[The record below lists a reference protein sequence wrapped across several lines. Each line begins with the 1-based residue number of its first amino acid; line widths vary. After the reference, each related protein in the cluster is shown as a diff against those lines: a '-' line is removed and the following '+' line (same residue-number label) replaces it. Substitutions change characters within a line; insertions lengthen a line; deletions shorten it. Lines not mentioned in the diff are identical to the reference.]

1 MFKATLIL
9 KAAATASIAAACA
22 QAPLLFSKPLWEL
35 GRWASEMGPREAGP
49 RCDSACF
56 DAGRKPV
63 YDLWL
68 PYPSSAPS
76 RLPQP

>member
-1 MFKATLIL
+1 MFKATLII

-49 RCDSACF
+49 RCDSTCIDGA
-56 DAGRKPV
+56 RKHV

-68 PYPSSAPS
+68 SHTSSAPS
-76 RLPQP
+76 LLPPP